1 MSQNLL
7 FCLKEGIDGLKK
19 ARLAGLIAIVTVAI
33 SLILVGIFL
42 IVTVNLSRLVES
54 IRNRVGLEVFIDD
67 SLTESKIQELADKI
81 RQIEGVEEITFI
93 SKEMAILEYKKLFEE
108 QENDYFETLG
118 FNPLPASFRIKL
130 VKDYRTAS
138 GAEKIYQSLIKL
150 DEINGQDIVYRR
162 EFLMKLE
169 RYIKIAT
176 AVDFLVGS
184 IVFLSAILLVSNNI
198 RLIILTK
205 IKIIKTMK
213 LVGAT
218 ELFIK
223 MPLYI
228 QGITQGILGGVLAAL
243 FLFFLVKIAAIE
255 IPGYI
260 SVNERIYILLTVL
273 GAALGLGGSFTAI
286 RKYLK

>member
-1 MSQNLL
+1 LL
-7 FCLKEGIDGLKK
+7 YCLKEGNDGLRK

-54 IRNRVGLEVFIDD
+54 IRNRVELEVFIDD

-81 RQIEGVEEITFI
+81 RQIDGVEEITFI

-130 VKDYRTAS
+130 VRDYRTAS
-138 GAEKIYQSLIKL
+138 GAEKIYQTLVNL
-150 DEINGQDIVYRR
+150 DEINDQDIVYRR

-169 RYIKIAT
+169 KNIKVAT
-176 AVDFLVGS
+176 AVDILVGS

-205 IKIIKTMK
+205 IKIIETMR

-218 ELFIK
+218 ALFIK

-228 QGITQGILGGVLAAL
+228 QGIAQGTVGGILAAL

-260 SVNERIYILLTVL
+260 SVNERTYILLTVL

-286 RKYLK
+286 RRYLK